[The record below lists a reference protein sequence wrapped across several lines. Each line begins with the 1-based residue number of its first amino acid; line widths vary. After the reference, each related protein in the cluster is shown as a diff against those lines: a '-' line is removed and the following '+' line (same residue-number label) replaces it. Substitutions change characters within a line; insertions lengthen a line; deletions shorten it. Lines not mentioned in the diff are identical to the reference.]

1 MLLRM
6 KSRRKDRRQNPIR
19 PEQPKETRSVIWA
32 SFNDGYLAQ
41 RFEYPVKVSRVRRRK
56 INEYCLLGI

>member
-19 PEQPKETRSVIWA
+19 PEQPKETRS
-32 SFNDGYLAQ
+32 SLAQ